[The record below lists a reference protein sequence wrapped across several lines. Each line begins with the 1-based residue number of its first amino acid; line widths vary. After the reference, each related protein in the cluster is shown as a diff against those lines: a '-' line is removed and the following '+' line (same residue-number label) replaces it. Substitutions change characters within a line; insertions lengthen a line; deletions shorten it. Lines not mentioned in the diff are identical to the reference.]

1 MFGQPDIRHVRY
13 LSHIYREDDKKLE
26 EAVADTFN
34 TFLTNNLETGN
45 LGSLIR
51 VFLLKASDLKASA
64 QLDRWASVDVL
75 VTSCAH

>member
-1 MFGQPDIRHVRY
+1 MHR
-13 LSHIYREDDKKLE
+13 SHIHREDDKKLE
-26 EAVADTFN
+26 EAVAEIFN

-64 QLDRWASVDVL
+64 QLDR
-75 VTSCAH
+75 